1 MFGFFKRANN
11 NPAPGT
17 DTPTAPVNGWMGRL
31 RQGLSRSGQS
41 ITRLFGASRVDDA
54 WYESLED
61 ALLSADAGV
70 PATERLI
77 AALRQ
82 RARAK
87 RIEQPEA
94 LRGELV
100 ELIHDSLLPL
110 EKGVDFGERSLTA
123 IMLCG
128 VNGAGKTTTIGKL
141 AKHLSDQGARVL
153 LGAGDTFRAAAR
165 EQLLTWAQRNQ
176 VQSVSQPDGDPASVA
191 FDAVQAG
198 LARGCDVVMV
208 DTAGRLPT
216 QLHLMDEL
224 TKIKRVMAKA
234 MPDAPHEVWLVID
247 GTNGQNALT
256 QVKAFDQ
263 ALGLTGVIVTKL
275 DGTAKGG
282 ILLALAQQHP
292 VPVRFVGVGE
302 GLHDINRFDAMA
314 FAQALLDSP
323 EVPA

>member
-41 ITRLFGASRVDDA
+41 ITRLFGASRGDDA

-61 ALLSADAGV
+61 ALLGADAGV

-302 GLHDINRFDAMA
+302 GLHDINRFDAKA

>member
-1 MFGFFKRANN
+1 
-11 NPAPGT
+11 
-17 DTPTAPVNGWMGRL
+17 
-31 RQGLSRSGQS
+31 
-41 ITRLFGASRVDDA
+41 
-54 WYESLED
+54 
-61 ALLSADAGV
+61 
-70 PATERLI
+70 
-77 AALRQ
+77 
-82 RARAK
+82 
-87 RIEQPEA
+87 
-94 LRGELV
+94 
-100 ELIHDSLLPL
+100 
-110 EKGVDFGERSLTA
+110 
-123 IMLCG
+123 
-128 VNGAGKTTTIGKL
+128 
-141 AKHLSDQGARVL
+141 
-153 LGAGDTFRAAAR
+153 
-165 EQLLTWAQRNQ
+165 
-176 VQSVSQPDGDPASVA
+176 
-191 FDAVQAG
+191 
-198 LARGCDVVMV
+198 VVMV

-302 GLHDINRFDAMA
+302 GLHDINRFDAKA